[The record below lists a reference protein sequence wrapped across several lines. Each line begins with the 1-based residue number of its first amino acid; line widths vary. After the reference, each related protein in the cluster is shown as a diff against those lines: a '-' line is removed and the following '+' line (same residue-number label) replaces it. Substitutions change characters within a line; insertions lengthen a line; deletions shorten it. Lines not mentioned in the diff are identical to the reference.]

1 MRLSEPAESLGE
13 IMTGRCLS
21 CLCGTDPVAEINQ
34 NWQAQD
40 PKMLIL
46 PAWGGLTSDSQA
58 LQKKALELSAVK
70 SLPGEAC
77 PSFGA
82 PPNAAELQPYGGK
95 YYANE
100 TARCWIDRIFNQTQ
114 ARGCIC

>member
-1 MRLSEPAESLGE
+1 MRLSELVESLDA

-21 CLCGTDPVAEINQ
+21 CLSVTNPVAENNQ
-34 NWQAQD
+34 NWQAQA
-40 PKMLIL
+40 PKMWIF
-46 PAWGGLTSDSQA
+46 PAWGGLTSDSEA
-58 LQKKALELSAVK
+58 VQKKALEPSAVK

-82 PPNAAELQPYGGK
+82 PPNAAELQPYSGK

-100 TARCWIDRIFNQTQ
+100 T
-114 ARGCIC
+114 